1 MFARRKGLRYED
13 RARVYLER
21 QGLRCIAHNFRCR
34 LGEIDLIMRDRQTI
48 CFVEVKYRGS
58 SDFGGAAYSISSRQR
73 RRLVK
78 TAEYFLLGKRQFAD
92 WPLRFDALLIQRQ
105 VDGSETLNWITNAFA
120 SDE

>member
-21 QGLRCIAHNFRCR
+21 QGLQCIAHNFRCR
-34 LGEIDLIMRDRQTI
+34 LGEIDLIMCDQQTV
-48 CFVEVKYRGS
+48 CFVEVKYRSS
-58 SDFGGAAYSISSRQR
+58 SDFGGAAYSISARQR

-92 WPLRFDALLIQRQ
+92 RPLRFDALLIQRQ
-105 VDGSETLNWITNAFA
+105 ADGSETFDWITNAFA